1 MTNINI
7 QISSHFFL
15 ELTSASFIGNVSKYL
30 FNNLGT
36 LTIILVAINPVNATS
51 IPKKA
56 AIIKGAKDDA
66 ATISVRIRYHIIPSP
81 SCTGM
86 AYATRKAIGSP
97 IIDPA
102 MLSFLSLKI
111 AYKITSEILIGI
123 NMKNIGIIRANA
135 NPSSN

>member
-1 MTNINI
+1 MININI
-7 QISSHFFL
+7 QILSHFFL
-15 ELTSASFIGNVSKYL
+15 ELTSTSFLGNVSKYL

-56 AIIKGAKDDA
+56 AIMKGAKDDA
-66 ATISVRIRYHIIPSP
+66 ATISMRIRCHIMPSP
-81 SCTGM
+81 PLTGM
-86 AYATRKAIGSP
+86 AYAARKAIGSP

-102 MLSFLSLKI
+102 ILSFLSLKI

-123 NMKNIGIIRANA
+123 NKKNIGIIKANA